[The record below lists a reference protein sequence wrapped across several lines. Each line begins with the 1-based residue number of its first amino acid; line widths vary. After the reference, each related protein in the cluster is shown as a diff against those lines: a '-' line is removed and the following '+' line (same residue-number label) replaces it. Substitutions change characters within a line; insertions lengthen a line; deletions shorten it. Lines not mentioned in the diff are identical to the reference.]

1 MSRLHYELAGPEHAP
16 VVILA
21 NSLGATLRMW
31 DPQLE
36 PLTRSFRVVRF
47 DTRGHGG
54 SAVPPGPY
62 TIDELA
68 DDVRALLDRL
78 ELEKVHYVGLSLGGM
93 IGMRLAAEH
102 PDRID
107 RLVVLCTSA
116 LLGPAELWHDRAAKV
131 RRRGTA
137 SVAEAVVARWYTK
150 PFQTRHPDVIAA
162 AQKMLASTP
171 REGYA
176 ACCEAIAAMDL
187 TADLANITAPTLV
200 MAGADD
206 LATPVDHLTRI
217 AATIPNA
224 DLVVVPEA
232 AHLATSEQPEL
243 VTAAILAH
251 VQGRPT

>member
-68 DDVRALLDRL
+68 DDVRELLDRL

-93 IGMRLAAEH
+93 IGMRLAARH
-102 PDRID
+102 PERVD
-107 RLVVLCTSA
+107 RLVVFLTPA
-116 LLGPAELWHDRAAKV
+116 LVRPAR
-131 RRRGTA
+131 
-137 SVAEAVVARWYTK
+137 
-150 PFQTRHPDVIAA
+150 Q
-162 AQKMLASTP
+162 
-171 REGYA
+171 
-176 ACCEAIAAMDL
+176 
-187 TADLANITAPTLV
+187 
-200 MAGADD
+200 
-206 LATPVDHLTRI
+206 
-217 AATIPNA
+217 
-224 DLVVVPEA
+224 
-232 AHLATSEQPEL
+232 
-243 VTAAILAH
+243 
-251 VQGRPT
+251 